1 MKPIRQ
7 IVQGLRTT
15 LQRRGASPEDA
26 EDLVQEA
33 FLKFETY
40 RRSGEVREPEG
51 FVVRAALNLA
61 VDAGRRRRRSPFSG
75 RALEDFQFADSGPGP
90 DEVLSGRER
99 LERLRQG
106 LDALRPRARAM
117 LLAQRLEGLT
127 YAQIAAREG
136 VSVSAVEKQIARS
149 VLFLMDWMEGW

>member
-7 IVQGLRTT
+7 IVHGLRLT
-15 LQRRGASPEDA
+15 LQRKGASPEDA

-33 FLKFETY
+33 FLRFETY
-40 RRSGEVREPEG
+40 RRAHEVREPEG

-61 VDAGRRRRRSPFSG
+61 VDAGRRRRRSPFSA
-75 RALEDFQFADSGPGP
+75 RALEEFQLPDARPGP
-90 DEVLSGRER
+90 DEILRSRER

-106 LDALRPRARAM
+106 LAAMRPRARDM
-117 LLAQRLEGLT
+117 LIAQRLHGLS
-127 YAQIAAREG
+127 YAEIAAREG
-136 VSVSAVEKQIARS
+136 VTVSAVEKQIARS